1 MKRHYINRG
10 NTPTSTDKEI
20 ETLINQI
27 SKNNRILEDYD
38 NPIAI
43 SENRQAN
50 KRLASLLFN
59 YNPSELAIY
68 PY

>member
-1 MKRHYINRG
+1 MKRHYVNRG
-10 NTPTSTDKEI
+10 NTTTSIDKEI
-20 ETLINQI
+20 ETLRNQI
-27 SKNNRILEDYD
+27 SRNNRILDDYD

-43 SENRQAN
+43 SENKQAN
-50 KRLASLLFN
+50 KRLAALLFN